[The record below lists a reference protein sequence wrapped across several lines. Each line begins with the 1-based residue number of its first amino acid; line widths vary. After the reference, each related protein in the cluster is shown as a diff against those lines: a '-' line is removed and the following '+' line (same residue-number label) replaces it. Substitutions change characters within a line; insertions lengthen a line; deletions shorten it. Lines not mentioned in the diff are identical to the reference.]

1 MNWQPAQSVDFKLME
16 VDWQQKPKMVELVE
30 IFSVLKFEWAEC
42 AAWRSQTVVAAHRRQ
57 SATVSGAAN
66 INPCVF
72 FCSCRQLRVFRL
84 LCEKCLRR
92 RVTVKNELL
101 TLWQSSVDLDVEV
114 GLLST
119 LWKIICCHWSTP
131 ARVLSS
137 KQALLCK
144 KLTKQNVSIIHV
156 SLPWN
161 E

>member
-1 MNWQPAQSVDFKLME
+1 M
-16 VDWQQKPKMVELVE
+16 
-30 IFSVLKFEWAEC
+30 LKFEWAEC

-57 SATVSGAAN
+57 SATVSGAVN

-72 FCSCRQLRVFRL
+72 FCSCHQLRVFRL

-101 TLWQSSVDLDVEV
+101 TLWQSFVDLDVEV

-144 KLTKQNVSIIHV
+144 KLTTLCFHHLMSLCLLERVNSGCAKVAVIFEGVEVAASFV
-156 SLPWN
+156 SLVLF
-161 E
+161 